1 MFAENAQRLS
11 DGFEDAL
18 RSDLDRVL
26 DALRVAAGDLTGGDD
41 YLPKVSFTSFIRQQL
56 EPAI

>member
-1 MFAENAQRLS
+1 MLAEDPEGLG

-18 RSDLDRVL
+18 RADLDGVL
-26 DALRVAAGDLTGGDD
+26 DALRIAAGDLAGADGHD
-41 YLPKVSFTSFIRQQL
+41 PKISFSSFIRQQL